1 MSTVRLK
8 DEESWF
14 LTKLLSMKKE
24 NNETAIEEVNNFI
37 HSLNNE
43 SLQNSIVIVEGKKDI
58 DALNYLGFRGNL
70 KAYHHFKGTTDFVD
84 YCSANHKKLI
94 LLLDADQKGKA
105 ITKKIL
111 SQANSKFIDLN
122 YKKKLIKITRGR
134 IKKIEEMKSF
144 YITISE
150 RYNN

>member
-1 MSTVRLK
+1 MRLK

-14 LTKLLSMKKE
+14 LTKLLSMTKE
-24 NNETAIEEVNNFI
+24 NNETAIEELNNFI
-37 HSLNNE
+37 RSLNNE
-43 SLQNSIVIVEGKKDI
+43 SLKNSIVIVEGKKDI
-58 DALNYLGFRGNL
+58 DALNYLGFKGNL

-84 YCSANHKKLI
+84 YCSANYKKLI

-111 SQANSKFIDLN
+111 SQTNSKFIDLN
-122 YKKKLIKITRGR
+122 YKKKLLKITRGR

-150 RYNN
+150 GYKN

>member
-1 MSTVRLK
+1 MRLK

-14 LTKLLSMKKE
+14 LTKLLSMTKE
-24 NNETAIEEVNNFI
+24 NNETAIEELNNFI
-37 HSLNNE
+37 RSLNNE
-43 SLQNSIVIVEGKKDI
+43 SLKNSIVIVEGKKDI

-84 YCSANHKKLI
+84 YCSANYKKLI

-111 SQANSKFIDLN
+111 SQTNSKFIDLN
-122 YKKKLIKITRGR
+122 YKKKLLKITRGR

-150 RYNN
+150 GYKN

>member
-1 MSTVRLK
+1 MRLK

-14 LTKLLSMKKE
+14 LTKLLSMTKE
-24 NNETAIEEVNNFI
+24 NNETAIEELNNFI
-37 HSLNNE
+37 RSLNNE
-43 SLQNSIVIVEGKKDI
+43 SLKNSIVIVEGKKDI
-58 DALNYLGFRGNL
+58 DALNYLGFKGNL

-84 YCSANHKKLI
+84 YCSANYKKLI

-111 SQANSKFIDLN
+111 SQTNSKFIDLN
-122 YKKKLIKITRGR
+122 YKKKLLKITRGR

>member
-1 MSTVRLK
+1 MRLK

-24 NNETAIEEVNNFI
+24 NNETAIEELNNFI
-37 HSLNNE
+37 RSLNNE
-43 SLQNSIVIVEGKKDI
+43 SLKNSIVIVEGKKDI
-58 DALNYLGFRGNL
+58 DALNYLGFKGNL

-84 YCSANHKKLI
+84 YCSANYKKLI

-111 SQANSKFIDLN
+111 SQTNSKFIDLN
-122 YKKKLIKITRGR
+122 YKKKLLKITRGR

>member
-1 MSTVRLK
+1 MRLK

-14 LTKLLSMKKE
+14 LTKLLSMTKE
-24 NNETAIEEVNNFI
+24 NNETAIEELNNFI
-37 HSLNNE
+37 RSLNNE
-43 SLQNSIVIVEGKKDI
+43 SLKNSIVIVEGKKDI
-58 DALNYLGFRGNL
+58 DALNYLGFKGNL

-84 YCSANHKKLI
+84 YCSANYKKLI

-111 SQANSKFIDLN
+111 SQTNSKFIDLN
-122 YKKKLIKITRGR
+122 YKKKLLKITSGR